1 MLKSAHPDEL
11 FCLLGFII
19 WFSGSV
25 MQLQMGFSWPT
36 DPQEQQDVIWG
47 AIDVQHVVH
56 QKPTHTTLHCYLWTG
71 CVRYCCNCHMNKCY
85 QIFGSALNY
94 HYYYYHDIFLPV
106 VTSYQTWNQ
115 AEPCR
120 HTLLSPLSPPWEK
133 SVTSPLCV
141 RTSKF
146 S

>member
-25 MQLQMGFSWPT
+25 MQLQMGFLLTYWPT
-36 DPQEQQDVIWG
+36 R
-47 AIDVQHVVH
+47 A
-56 QKPTHTTLHCYLWTG
+56 TG
-71 CVRYCCNCHMNKCY
+71 CHLGCNRCAACCPSEAHTHNTALLFVDRMCEILLQLSYDKCY

-115 AEPCR
+115 PEPCR

-141 RTSKF
+141 ITSKF